1 MKRGASGLCGVLAID
16 KPGGMSS
23 HDVVNRVR
31 RLTGERRVGHAGTLD
46 PMATGLLLVGVGAA
60 TRLSPYLSGHDK
72 TYEARIVFGISTDT
86 DDAEGR
92 AVDYY
97 EQGKPGEGTEK
108 LDGLDP
114 QDVLDGIVGR
124 CDQMPPAFSA
134 IKKNGVTAYKAA
146 REGKKLELE
155 ARSVEIYSAKLQG
168 TGATAVDLDDGKGGR
183 LQTELPYWD
192 VVLRVSKGTYIRSIA
207 RDLGL
212 KLGCGAHLGALRRT
226 AVAGLTIEEAHTLG
240 ELERISE
247 QGAPLPWA
255 NPASLLGFPILRL
268 SESQERAVANGC
280 ELRERA
286 PKNVTRVSCVSEG
299 KLLAVYERAQDRLK
313 PATVIPGGVVGV
325 V

>member
-23 HDVVNRVR
+23 HDVVNHVR

-92 AVDYY
+92 VVDYY
-97 EQGKPGEGTEK
+97 AQGKPGEGTEK
-108 LDGLDP
+108 LEGLDP
-114 QDVLDGIVGR
+114 QDVLDGIVGC

-146 REGKKLELE
+146 REGKRLELE
-155 ARSVEIYSAKLQG
+155 ARPVEIYSAELQG
-168 TGATAVDLDDGKGGR
+168 TGASAVDLDDGEGGR
-183 LQTELPYWD
+183 FRAELPYWD

-226 AVAGLTIEEAHTLG
+226 AVAGLAIEEAHTLE

-247 QGAPLPWA
+247 QDEPLPWA
-255 NPASLLGFPILRL
+255 NPASLLGFPVLRL

-286 PKNVTRVSCVSEG
+286 PMDVSRVSCVSGG
-299 KLLAVYERAQDRLK
+299 KLLAVYEREQDRLK